1 MADKLIRLDDVRDIL
16 DMSIGPEDIEPD
28 TDVRRDALRDDI
40 ANADRYAAEHDSRL
54 RYVAGFQ
61 PPWLVWDGT
70 RWAPD
75 ETGEHIEAAKRTAD
89 RLFAEAVSRDER
101 WAKHAAST
109 RRAGRLRAM
118 VTLAESDPRLARR
131 ARDFDAD
138 PWLLNTPPGTIDLR
152 TGKLRPHDPADGL
165 TMVTGAAYRPD
176 AQAPTWQAFL
186 KRILGTDPE
195 LEPFLRRLTGVSAIG
210 ALSEH
215 VLAILWGAGAN
226 GKTTAANA
234 LAFALGDYAHAG
246 TVELLL
252 GRHRPGAAT
261 PDVADLRGRRLVTV
275 AETREDGRL
284 AAERVKALTGG
295 DPIIARH
302 LYGQP
307 FTFQP
312 SHTTWLLTNHRPR
325 VDDDGDAIWRRLLL
339 IPFAVTVP
347 EHERDPELGHRLQLE
362 ADGILAWIVQGARDY
377 LANGLNPPVAVRAAT
392 EEYRQ
397 AEDAFAAWLD
407 ECTELDREAFTPT
420 ARLRESYAEWAR
432 RNGSEEL
439 TSNAFSERLGRRAGN
454 TLTQHRGAKGARGWK
469 GIRLTAEGTS
479 G

>member
-1 MADKLIRLDDVRDIL
+1 VTALDDITATDPNPNGQPPDVSRD
-16 DMSIGPEDIEPD
+16 E
-28 TDVRRDALRDDI
+28 LRDDI
-40 ANADRYAAEHDSRL
+40 ANADRYAAEHADRL
-54 RYVAGFQ
+54 RHVTGFV
-61 PPWLVWDGT
+61 PPWRVWDGT
-70 RWAPD
+70 RWAAD
-75 ETGEHIEAAKRTAD
+75 ETGEHMEAAKRTAD
-89 RLFAEAVSRDER
+89 RLLEAARARDKR
-101 WAKHAAST
+101 WTKHASET

-118 VTLAESDPRLARR
+118 VNLAASDPRLARR

-138 PWLLNTPPGTIDLR
+138 PWLLNTPSGTLDLR
-152 TGKLRPHDPADGL
+152 TMELRPHDPADGL
-165 TMVTGAAYRPD
+165 TMLTGAAYRPD
-176 AQAPTWQAFL
+176 AQAPTWRAFL
-186 KRILGTDPE
+186 DRILAAPD
-195 LEPFLRRLTGVSAIG
+195 LEPFLRRLVGISAIG
-210 ALSEH
+210 ASREH
-215 VLAILWGAGAN
+215 LLAILWGGGAN

-234 LAFALGDYAHAG
+234 LGFALGDYAHAG

-295 DPIIARH
+295 DPITARH

-339 IPFAVTVP
+339 VPFTVTIP
-347 EHERDPELGHRLQLE
+347 EHERDPELGHRLELE
-362 ADGILAWIVQGARDY
+362 ADGILGWIVQGAAEY
-377 LANGLNPPVAVRAAT
+377 LADGLEPPAVVRAAT

-407 ECTELDREAFTPT
+407 ECTELDPQAFTPT
-420 ARLRESYAEWAR
+420 ARLRASYAEWAK

-439 TSNAFSERLGRRAGN
+439 TSNAITERLSRRVLPSIS
-454 TLTQHRGAKGARGWK
+454 LTRRNRARGWK
-469 GIRLTAEGTS
+469 GLRLLDDGGER
-479 G
+479 